1 MYRTCLAA
9 LFVTVTAVAT
19 ASAEDPLRPFQRLPK
34 DGTWATYSFGGTE
47 VGNKE
52 SGTATYRMVGT
63 TTEDGQK
70 CRWFELQGSEYGQK
84 ASILKILVRAKD
96 FAAGAKKTPK
106 VLRGWKKEGDKAVAK
121 LDDKEKSAIELM
133 VLGVY
138 ENAKTVKLE
147 KVIDY
152 QKGQLKIGTATQGKQ
167 TAQLP
172 EAEDGVMAD
181 FTLTIWIHKN
191 SPFGTAASNILV
203 QTGETTVFESTSTLQ
218 DHGTGAK
225 TALPDHN

>member
-9 LFVTVTAVAT
+9 LFITAVAT

-70 CRWFELQGSEYGQK
+70 CRWLELQINEDGRK
-84 ASILKILVRAKD
+84 ASISKMLVRAKD
-96 FAAGAKKTPK
+96 FAEGAKKTPK
-106 VLRGWKKEGDKAVAK
+106 ILRGWKKEGAEAVAK
-121 LDDKEKSAIELM
+121 LDDKEKSAIEL
-133 VLGVY
+133 LAFGVY

-152 QKGQLKIGTATQGKQ
+152 QKGRWKIGTATQGKQ
-167 TAQLP
+167 TVQLP
-172 EAEDGVMAD
+172 EAEVGVMAD
-181 FTLTIWIHKN
+181 FTLTIWIHKD
-191 SPFGTAASNILV
+191 SPFGTAASELLV
-203 QTGETTVFESTSTLQ
+203 KTGETTVFESKGTLQ
-218 DHGTGAK
+218 DYGTGAK
-225 TALPDHN
+225 SGLPDHN